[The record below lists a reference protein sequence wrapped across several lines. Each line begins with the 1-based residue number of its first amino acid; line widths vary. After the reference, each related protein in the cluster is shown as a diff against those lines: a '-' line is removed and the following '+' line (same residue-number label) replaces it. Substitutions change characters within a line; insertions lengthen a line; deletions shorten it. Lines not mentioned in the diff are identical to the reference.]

1 MTIDTKE
8 DYEYVKKFL
17 EKYYEINKNYY
28 NYTYKDVFEFC
39 KNFPRNLKNNK
50 NKLIIKSML
59 KKY

>member
-17 EKYYEINKNYY
+17 RKYYEINKIIIIILIQ
-28 NYTYKDVFEFC
+28 TFL
-39 KNFPRNLKNNK
+39 NFVKFSRNLNNKK
-50 NKLIIKSML
+50 NKLTIKSML

>member
-39 KNFPRNLKNNK
+39 KNFPE
-50 NKLIIKSML
+50 I
-59 KKY
+59 